1 MEKHDVVIIGG
12 GPAGLACATRLKALG
27 VGDVV
32 ILEREADAGGV
43 PRHCGHWGF
52 GWESHRR
59 LMSGP
64 AFAARLRDEA
74 RNMDVRTR
82 HTALGFPSPTRIRVH
97 SPTAG
102 ITEMEARRVVMATGA
117 RESTRASLLLGG
129 TRPPTIVNTGTLQ
142 QMVYLKG
149 MKPFIRPVIL
159 GGEWVS
165 FSALMTCNHAGIK
178 PAAMIMEQL
187 EAPWF
192 FPVGASLRYGVPIH
206 RGCRLLA
213 VHGVRGV
220 EAVDIED
227 QGRKRRIACDGVIVS
242 GKFVPEDS
250 LFKAGPL
257 AAAPQAFS
265 RTGNVE
271 GQLKTAG
278 HCVVEGRRMA
288 ETIAREFMK

>member
-32 ILEREADAGGV
+32 VLEREADAGGV

-64 AFAARLRDEA
+64 AFAARLREEA
-74 RNMDVRTR
+74 RSIDVRPG
-82 HTALGFPSPTRIRVH
+82 HTALGVLSPTRIRVH
-97 SPTAG
+97 TPAG
-102 ITEMEARRVVMATGA
+102 ITDMDARRLVMATGA
-117 RESTRASLLLGG
+117 RESTRAALLLGG
-129 TRPPTIVNTGTLQ
+129 IRSPAIINTGTLQ

-149 MKPFIRPVIL
+149 MTPFARPVIL

-165 FSALMTCNHAGIK
+165 FSALMTCHHAGIR
-178 PAAMIMEQL
+178 PAAMIMQQL

-192 FPVGASLRYGVPIH
+192 FPLGASLRYRVPVH

-213 VHGVRGV
+213 VHGARGV
-220 EAVDIED
+220 EGVDVEH
-227 QGRKRRIACDGVIVS
+227 QGRTRRIACDGVIVS

-250 LFKAGPL
+250 LFRASPL
-257 AAAPQAFS
+257 AATAAAFP
-265 RTGNVE
+265 RAGNVH

-278 HCVVEGRRMA
+278 NCVVEGRRMA
-288 ETIAREFMK
+288 ETIARELMA